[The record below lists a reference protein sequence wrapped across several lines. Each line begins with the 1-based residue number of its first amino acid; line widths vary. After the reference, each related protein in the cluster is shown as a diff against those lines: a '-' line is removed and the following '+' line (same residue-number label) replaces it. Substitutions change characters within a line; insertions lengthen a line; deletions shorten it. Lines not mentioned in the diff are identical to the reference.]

1 MTTKKTS
8 RTKKPVVSKA
18 PEDPAR
24 HRYTEE
30 EMDALI
36 DKAWPE
42 EKVEAYF
49 RAERE
54 DAPIPVV
61 HDFAVMRPQT
71 ARLAKAL
78 ADMFPGQFKGV
89 EIGAWPP
96 INAEDGMI
104 DVIYL
109 GESWIVQL
117 GYDGYEPSRLGFV
130 NATCDGLD
138 YEEALEID
146 CGLYQQEGFDTYEAA
161 FPLTDE
167 DREEFIDYM
176 QRNFNRPAEKV
187 ILVREDDREA
197 DQANGDKVVPFRKPS

>member
-61 HDFAVMRPQT
+61 HDFAVMRPRQHGWR
-71 ARLAKAL
+71 RLWPTCFLASSKAWKS
-78 ADMFPGQFKGV
+78 AHGPRSM
-89 EIGAWPP
+89 
-96 INAEDGMI
+96 
-104 DVIYL
+104 
-109 GESWIVQL
+109 
-117 GYDGYEPSRLGFV
+117 
-130 NATCDGLD
+130 
-138 YEEALEID
+138 
-146 CGLYQQEGFDTYEAA
+146 
-161 FPLTDE
+161 
-167 DREEFIDYM
+167 
-176 QRNFNRPAEKV
+176 
-187 ILVREDDREA
+187 
-197 DQANGDKVVPFRKPS
+197 RKMA

>member
-36 DKAWPE
+36 DKAWPD

-109 GESWIVQL
+109 GETWIVQL

-176 QRNFNRPAEKV
+176 QRNFNR
-187 ILVREDDREA
+187 LVREDDREA
-197 DQANGDKVVPFRKPS
+197 NQANGDKVFPFRKPS